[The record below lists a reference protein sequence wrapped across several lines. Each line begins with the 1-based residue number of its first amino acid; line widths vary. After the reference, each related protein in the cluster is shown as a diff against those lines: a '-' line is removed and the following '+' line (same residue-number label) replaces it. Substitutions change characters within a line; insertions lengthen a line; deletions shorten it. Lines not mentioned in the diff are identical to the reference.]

1 MLTIYSLIFMALMIY
16 EGRPENADPVTAIYW
31 VITTLT
37 TLGYGDIIFYSPA
50 GRIFSAVV
58 VTSGVGV
65 LFALIIPVVVTPWL
79 DKLSREMPSRPKK
92 EMSDHIIICGYS
104 PTVEVLI
111 NKLFRTKTPFLI
123 VERREDVARSIRL
136 KYPIVFGDPSDPQVL
151 IDSGVKSARLL
162 VANEK
167 EEQNADVI
175 MTAREISNLEVIALV
190 DDLARSR
197 FLCYAGASRVISP
210 KSLLGTFIAQIAT
223 PPKKGVFPGSIQLFE
238 GLILVELPIYPGS
251 CLIGE
256 LLSADMIK
264 ETGANIIGIWQ
275 KGKFLSSPDPE
286 EIIRSNSVLMA
297 VGDADQLSKVR
308 SLTTGPIKEGHL
320 VIIGFGDVGRRIVK
334 VLCESDVHPVV
345 VDRRD
350 LREHRFRHAVGD
362 GTSEDV
368 LVEAGIKDAIGILVM
383 LNSDADVIYATLM
396 SRNLNPE
403 AFIIA
408 RANHVRS
415 AEKIYRAGAD
425 YVASV
430 PIIASHML
438 ARIIKSEEEDLALL
452 YEDVDLIKFT
462 VTEKSILAGKSLDKI
477 NLPARFGCTVVA
489 VDRDGKAIAGPGPE
503 LVLEEGDVLAIIGES
518 EEIDSFIQAQRRR
531 LAPRITN
538 NR

>member
-1 MLTIYSLIFMALMIY
+1 M
-16 EGRPENADPVTAIYW
+16 
-31 VITTLT
+31 
-37 TLGYGDIIFYSPA
+37 
-50 GRIFSAVV
+50 RI
-58 VTSGVGV
+58 
-65 LFALIIPVVVTPWL
+65 
-79 DKLSREMPSRPKK
+79 
-92 EMSDHIIICGYS
+92 
-104 PTVEVLI
+104 
-111 NKLFRTKTPFLI
+111 
-123 VERREDVARSIRL
+123 
-136 KYPIVFGDPSDPQVL
+136 
-151 IDSGVKSARLL
+151 
-162 VANEK
+162 
-167 EEQNADVI
+167 
-175 MTAREISNLEVIALV
+175 
-190 DDLARSR
+190 
-197 FLCYAGASRVISP
+197 
-210 KSLLGTFIAQIAT
+210 
-223 PPKKGVFPGSIQLFE
+223 
-238 GLILVELPIYPGS
+238 
-251 CLIGE
+251 
-256 LLSADMIK
+256 
-264 ETGANIIGIWQ
+264 
-275 KGKFLSSPDPE
+275 SSPSE
-286 EIIRSNSVLMA
+286 EPHHR
-297 VGDADQLSKVR
+297 
-308 SLTTGPIKEGHL
+308 PIKEGHL

-334 VLCESDVHPVV
+334 VLCKSDVHPVV